1 MRDPIPDNM
10 QALQL
15 SAYDIELE
23 KALQNLQVK
32 QLPVPKPLRRD
43 DVLVKMQA
51 APCNPS
57 DLLLLQGMY
66 GVTKSLPTI
75 PGWEGTGIVV
85 AHGGG
90 VRARWLMGKRVACA
104 RQGNQDGTWSD
115 YFVADAFSCIPLADD
130 IPTEQ
135 AASLIVNPFTAVG
148 LFERAISGKHQ
159 AAVQTAAAGQVGR
172 MLVSIAA
179 NNKFPLI
186 NIVRR
191 REQLDL
197 VKSMGG
203 HIVLNSEEE
212 NFQEALEKVCS
223 DLGATIAFD
232 AVAGQMTGKLL
243 DAMPNG
249 GEVVVYGALS
259 YEPCQAIDP
268 IEVIFSDKRVSGF
281 YLGNMFR
288 RMGFLKKAQVIRH
301 VKHLVSSEII
311 ETTIARRVPL
321 GEAADAMRDYSQ
333 RMSEGKI
340 LLMPS
345 LAARGQ
351 Q

>member
-1 MRDPIPDNM
+1 MSTPIPKTM

-23 KALQNLQVK
+23 KALQNLQLKTVD
-32 QLPVPKPLRRD
+32 VPKPVKRD
-43 DVLVKMQA
+43 DVLVKLDA

-75 PGWEGTGIVV
+75 PGWEGTGVV
-85 AHGGG
+85 VGHGGG

-104 RQGNQDGTWSD
+104 GQENQGGTWAE
-115 YFVADAFSCIPLADD
+115 YFIADAFTCIPLAED

-135 AASLIVNPFTAVG
+135 GASLIVNPFTAVG
-148 LFERAISGKHQ
+148 LFERAIMGKHQ
-159 AAVQTAAAGQVGR
+159 AAVQTAGASQVGR

-186 NIVRR
+186 SIVRR

-203 HIVLNSEEE
+203 HIVLNSEED
-212 NFQEALEKVCS
+212 NFKEALTNACA
-223 DLGATIAFD
+223 DLNATIAFD
-232 AVAGQMTGKLL
+232 AVAGSMTGTLIN
-243 DAMPNG
+243 AMPRG
-249 GEVVVYGALS
+249 SEVVVYGALS

-268 IEVIFSDKRVSGF
+268 IEVVFSDKRISGF

-288 RMGFLKKAQVIRH
+288 RMSFLKKAQVIRH
-301 VKHLVSSEII
+301 VKHLVSTEII
-311 ETTIARRVPL
+311 ETTISHRAPL
-321 GEAADAMRDYSQ
+321 GEAVEAIKGYSK
-333 RMSEGKI
+333 RMSDGKVLI
-340 LLMPS
+340 MPS
-345 LAARGQ
+345 LGVSGS
-351 Q
+351 